1 MTLSNYAVAPGEY
14 IQEWLEAVE
23 LSDVQLGRR
32 MGISEQH
39 IAELM
44 QGSPL
49 TTAGAKQLED
59 VTGIPYTFWLEAEKL
74 YRADLQR
81 LTEIEERSSP

>member
-1 MTLSNYAVAPGEY
+1 MTLPNYAVAPGEY

-44 QGSPL
+44 
-49 TTAGAKQLED
+49 
-59 VTGIPYTFWLEAEKL
+59 
-74 YRADLQR
+74 
-81 LTEIEERSSP
+81 